1 MTSIELQ
8 HIGRRFGPVI
18 ALDEINIRIPAGE
31 LLFVLGPSGCGKTT
45 LLRIIAGLLEPSGG
59 RILFDDRDV
68 TSLRTEQRNAV
79 MCFQNYAL
87 WPHMT
92 VRQNV
97 AFGLDMRGGDG
108 VAART
113 MEALR
118 LVQLDHLA
126 DRGHVER
133 TRLEVDRRVVVS
145 RLTVGGRRKIED
157 KRAIWK
163 ECWERV
169 LAEANA
175 EELRITTRLLERIS
189 LMFDDPPDPGVREK
203 T

>member
-1 MTSIELQ
+1 MGDSGVGVTGRQGPSARIDSDAPSATSAASTGRKDEKPGATPREERTERLDDLGRTFRHLLRAVQRLRGRDTHLLDSEVSHAQFELLIELYE
-8 HIGRRFGPVI
+8 RGPMS
-18 ALDEINIRIPAGE
+18 ARDLANAAELTPA
-31 LLFVLGPSGCGKTT
+31 T
-45 LLRIIAGLLEPSGG
+45 
-59 RILFDDRDV
+59 V
-68 TSLRTEQRNAV
+68 TQ
-79 MCFQNYAL
+79 M
-87 WPHMT
+87 
-92 VRQNV
+92 
-97 AFGLDMRGGDG
+97 
-108 VAART
+108 
-113 MEALR
+113 
-118 LVQLDHLA
+118 LDHLA

-189 LMFDDPPDPGVREK
+189 LMFDDPPDPGVREEI
-203 T
+203 